1 MDKNRVSLTVDGVS
15 QIQSYTAQAA
25 LGGTRTA
32 GSSGAIN
39 EIEYENVKA
48 VEISKGS
55 NSSEYGNGALAGSVA
70 FQTKTA
76 ADIIGEGK
84 QWGIQSKTA
93 YSGKDHALTQ
103 SLALAGRSGGAEAL
117 LIYTKRRG
125 KETHA
130 HKDAGKG
137 VQSFNRLMPVEDTH
151 PYANFIVEEECSN
164 GYAACKDNAK
174 KMLWPKMSAKP
185 SARRII
191 PAPAASLRTRLSM
204 AANHGCSDR
213 VGIWTTAIMSE
224 PFLNVRSRPLIHG
237 I

>member
-1 MDKNRVSLTVDGVS
+1 M
-15 QIQSYTAQAA
+15 
-25 LGGTRTA
+25 GGTRTA

-125 KETHA
+125 QEIHA

-191 PAPAASLRTRLSM
+191 RPQPLPCGPA
-204 AANHGCSDR
+204 
-213 VGIWTTAIMSE
+213 
-224 PFLNVRSRPLIHG
+224 
-237 I
+237 